1 MTRYLAL
8 LMLALPVAGPA
19 AAQPRLASQ
28 RVLGAERLCVYPNPD
43 VTQRVV
49 EPAVTRRVGI
59 GDLCPLRDPGP
70 ERARTAQTVPAMA
83 TLVRWRSENGMVICD
98 YDYLGRRYSRSRR
111 MGEMCPHT
119 AHFDR

>member
-8 LMLALPVAGPA
+8 FILALPMAGPA

-28 RVLGAERLCVYPNPD
+28 RVLGAERLCIYPNAD
-43 VTQRVV
+43 VTQRHA

-59 GDLCPLRDPGP
+59 EQLCPPRDPGP
-70 ERARTAQTVPAMA
+70 ERVRPAQTVPAMA
-83 TLVRWRSENGMVICD
+83 TLVRRRFENNMVICD
-98 YDYLGRRYSRSRR
+98 YEYLGRRYSRSRR
-111 MGEMCPHT
+111 SGEMCPHT